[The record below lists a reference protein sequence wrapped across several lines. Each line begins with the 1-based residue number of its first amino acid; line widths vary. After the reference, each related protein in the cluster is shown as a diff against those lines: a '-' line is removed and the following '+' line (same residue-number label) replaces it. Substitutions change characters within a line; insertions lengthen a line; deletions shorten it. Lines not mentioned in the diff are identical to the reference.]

1 MRNWQL
7 SLQTAELSW
16 APSKFDAPN
25 IYFYDTAMSLS
36 KPCRQRVMMQA
47 YYAAKLNE
55 VKLKG
60 GEEKELVYKNQK
72 EAAVEICRE
81 LFDKGKTIATLIAEP
96 QVGKTG
102 TFLET
107 AFLACT
113 HQSDTHIVD
122 PSNIFIITGMSDTDW
137 QKQTKNDMLE
147 PFKKRVYHRGRLNTQ
162 DRQDGF
168 YTNLAN
174 AKDALLIFDECHIAN
189 GKEHQISGMLRTL
202 GLLDLSVLK
211 QRNIKILDVSATP
224 GATLNDTLTWGEENH
239 SVIILKSSE
248 AYTGFRHF
256 IKEKRIHES
265 YDLTDEI
272 QLESLARFIK
282 STFPNPL
289 WHVIRLPSKS
299 RKNSELDAKISCI
312 CAREKW
318 TAMNHSAVDRINDL
332 DYHMGTRP
340 KTHTFLLIKE
350 FWRAGKRLNDTFIG
364 IVHDAPTEDVNV
376 AAQGLAG
383 RLCGNDKKRGADAPH
398 VFTNTELINQYIAWI
413 DAKGD
418 FSKVRKY
425 NSAQLTIKNGR
436 VKKSRKTFAHEDNVL
451 MDDTTEQTDTDPEF
465 DHGYSEF
472 KTQDENDVFAMG
484 HGARRSVKY
493 ENDTE
498 GFQICSTG
506 ESPHRCSYEE
516 IKKLCSSKNYS
527 SNLDK
532 NIDNLAINEYAHRR
546 YVCYKDTKDINSVVY
561 ITRWVKRLREF
572 AASASPAAH

>member
-1 MRNWQL
+1 
-7 SLQTAELSW
+7 
-16 APSKFDAPN
+16 
-25 IYFYDTAMSLS
+25 MS
-36 KPCRQRVMMQA
+36 RQREMMHS
-47 YYAAKLNE
+47 YYNAKLNE
-55 VKLKG
+55 LKFRK
-60 GEEKELVYKNQK
+60 GEEKELVYENQK
-72 EAAVEICRE
+72 AGAVEICAE
-81 LFDKGKTIATLIAEP
+81 LFDKGKTIVTLIAEP

-113 HQSDTHIVD
+113 HPNDKHIVN
-122 PSNIFIITGMSDTDW
+122 PNNVFIITGMSDRDW
-137 QKQTKNDMLE
+137 EKQTKDDMLE

-168 YTNLAN
+168 YTSLVD
-174 AKDALLIFDECHIAN
+174 AKNALLIFDECHIAN

-224 GATLNDTLTWGEENH
+224 AATLNDTLTWGKENH

-265 YDLTDEI
+265 YDLTDDKE
-272 QLESLARFIK
+272 LESLARFIK
-282 STFPNPL
+282 SRFPKDPC

-299 RKNSELDAKISCI
+299 RKNSELDEKISCI
-312 CAREKW
+312 CAREGW
-318 TAMNHSAVDRINDL
+318 HVESHSSVDRIKDL

-350 FWRAGKRLNDTFIG
+350 FWRAGKRLNDNFIG

-383 RLCGNDKKRGADAPH
+383 RLCGNDKKRGAEAPH
-398 VFTNTELINQYIAWI
+398 VFTNIELINQYIAWI

-418 FSKVRKY
+418 FSKVKKY
-425 NSAQLTIKNGR
+425 TSAQLSIKNGR
-436 VKKSRKTFAHEDNVL
+436 VKKSRKTFAHEDNIR
-451 MDDTTEQTDTDPEF
+451 MDDTTGQTDTNPEF
-465 DHGYSEF
+465 ENGYSEF
-472 KTQDENDVFAMG
+472 KTQVENDLFAMG
-484 HGARRSVKY
+484 HGASRAVKY

-498 GFQICSTG
+498 GFKICSTG

-516 IKKLCSSKNYS
+516 IKKLCSSKNFS

-532 NIDNLAINEYAHRR
+532 NIDNLVIGEYAHRR

-561 ITRWVKRLREF
+561 ITRWAKRLR
-572 AASASPAAH
+572 ACNASVSLVEH